1 MVCEKR
7 IMKNEIYNYDD
18 ANLCDLLQE
27 MQEDENDDE
36 TTMERIL
43 EQRRIDR
50 EDICNLFRI
59 PYDEGIECMVD
70 EEFDEFIDIIMNGT
84 KQDIIKYYNDYG
96 DTYSEIILNISNDEL
111 NNMRTIYLN
120 NYRN

>member
-1 MVCEKR
+1 
-7 IMKNEIYNYDD
+7 MKNEIYNYDD